1 MSTRR
6 VLVIDDDEVVCKV
19 VRGCFEDVAGWEVST
34 ASSGQEGLENVL
46 SDKPDAIVLDMM
58 MPKMDG
64 ITFLRALNDK
74 PAGYRIPVVL
84 LTSRVDLTDPDTF
97 PMMGVRGAIVKPFNP
112 FVLVKQVADFLEWNV
127 EDNP

>member
-6 VLVIDDDEVVCKV
+6 VLVIDDDEVVREV
-19 VRGCFEDVAGWEVST
+19 VQGCFEDIAGWEVST
-34 ASSGQEGLENVL
+34 ASSGVEGLESVL

-64 ITFLRALNDK
+64 ITFLRALKDNPPDY
-74 PAGYRIPVVL
+74 PIPVVL

-112 FVLVKQVADFLEWNV
+112 FVLVKQVAEFLDWNV
-127 EDNP
+127 EDNF